1 MAIANEIQR
10 LQQAKAD
17 IKTAVNTQLGVESIT
32 TETIDD
38 YADKIAAMP
47 SPTTLEVGATTVRYD
62 ATHTEN
68 IASNDRIR
76 IRGNDGNDYTIA
88 QWNAM
93 FVEAGYDRTQMAVE
107 PIGLRVQAF
116 DADEIYLFDRYT
128 GRVYNP
134 VGDSQG
140 DAGYLQH
147 SIYNNSL
154 VTATGNG
161 TDFTTNKA
169 WSVTAD
175 GDEFVLYEA
184 NTKQSWRIKKDTGS
198 KNCHVATETIM
209 SDLTQSLWAQTE
221 WMRHR
226 MAISSG
232 VSTTKVDGTMG
243 EIQILNSS
251 GAQAAVGEDM
261 YFWIKND
268 SDVLTNTNILAKYN
282 KNNKH
287 TTNSAALTQT
297 IADAI
302 YARQIANGINMN
314 DTGVNS
320 TSKPILAPGS
330 KGAEVIA
337 VDGVWMIITPF
348 ISQQSSTT
356 STATNNMADS
366 PAVYWAIDKGVSLPT
381 DRLLWAMYVNK
392 SIVNAAI
399 TYLNSR
405 EGRGLPVVPA
415 GNYIWSAVRYSASYA
430 WTVISNVGYLV
441 VNNTFYR
448 FFVVGASAS

>member
-1 MAIANEIQR
+1 MSIATEISR

-32 TETIDD
+32 TETIDG
-38 YADKIAAMP
+38 YASKIAAMT

-93 FVEAGYDRTQMAVE
+93 FVAAGYDKDEMTVE

-140 DAGYLQH
+140 DAGHLQH
-147 SIYNNSL
+147 SIYNNTL
-154 VTATGNG
+154 VTAKGSG

-175 GDEFVLYEA
+175 GDEFVLFEA
-184 NTKQSWRIKKDTGS
+184 NTKQSWRIKKDTGAT
-198 KNCHVATETIM
+198 NCHVVPSSMISEF
-209 SDLTQSLWAQTE
+209 TQSLWAQTE

-232 VSTTKVDGTMG
+232 ISTTKTDGTMG
-243 EIQILNSS
+243 EIQILNS
-251 GAQAAVGEDM
+251 GGTQAAVGEDM

-287 TTNSAALTQT
+287 TTNSAALTDT
-297 IADAI
+297 IRAAI

-320 TSKPILAPGS
+320 ASKPILATGS

-337 VDGVWMIITPF
+337 VDGYWMIITPY
-348 ISQQSSTT
+348 ISQQSATT
-356 STATNNMADS
+356 STATNNMADA
-366 PAVYWAIDKGVSLPT
+366 PAVYWAIDKGVSLPS
-381 DRLLWAMYVNK
+381 DRLLWAMYANK

-405 EGRGLPVVPA
+405 EGRGLPTVPT
-415 GNYIWSAVRYSASYA
+415 GNYIWSAVRSSANNAWYVLYSYGHMYSYS
-430 WTVISNVGYLV
+430 TYSRY
-441 VNNTFYR
+441 
-448 FFVVGASAS
+448 FVVGASAS